1 MLATDTFL
9 ARLSARI
16 RARTIQSTAVPL
28 RMLLAHVG
36 ESRRTRQAIAA
47 VNAKLASHGLTARL
61 SMTSPRRLD
70 DGVVVVAAALRRAV
84 DGVAPR
90 SRTAAPGSR
99 EHSARPRR
107 PTPSA

>member
-1 MLATDTFL
+1 MCATETFL

-16 RARTIQSTAVPL
+16 RVRTIQSTAVPL

-47 VNAKLASHGLTARL
+47 VNAKLASHDLTARL
-61 SMTSPRRLD
+61 SMTKPRRLD
-70 DGVVVVAAALRRAV
+70 DGVVVVAAAVRPEV

-90 SRTAAPGSR
+90 SRAEAPGSR
-99 EHSARPRR
+99 
-107 PTPSA
+107 